1 MPQAENHQWP
11 VEIIR
16 HSLSHVL
23 AAAIKRLW
31 PEAKFAIGP
40 AIDSGFYYDIDFGAD
55 KISEGDLA
63 KLEKIMREIIAADLP
78 FLRTETGVAEAL
90 ERAEK
95 DGQIYKAEMIRDLH
109 AQGEKTVSFYQLGDF
124 LDLCRGPHLAT
135 SGALAGAGWRLKNLA
150 GAYWRGSEKNRMLTR
165 IYGLAFPTRE
175 GLDAYEA
182 RIAEAEKRNHVK
194 LGRELDLFTLHEEGP
209 GFPFFHPRGLIVWQE
224 LLRYWKE
231 EHDREGYQEIKTPII
246 LKKALWEQSGHW
258 DHYRENMYFTKIDEV
273 DYAVK
278 PMNCPGG
285 IIYYQTSGH
294 SYRELPLKIAEI
306 GLVHRHELSGVLN
319 GLLRVRSFHQDDA
332 HIYCTPEQIK
342 DEVAG
347 IVRLIDRIYG
357 TFGLSYRM
365 ELSTRPLNSTGS
377 DAIWTASEQALK
389 DALANL
395 GRDYQLNPGDGAFY
409 GPKIDFH
416 VTDALGRT
424 WQCGTIQLD
433 FVMPQRFKLSYT
445 GADGQE
451 HEPVMLHRV
460 IYGAIERFIGI
471 LIEHFGGAFPLWL
484 APVQIAVIPV
494 GAAHIQA
501 ALDLKNEMRAT
512 GLRAETDSANE
523 TVGNKIRRAIGQKIP
538 YLVVL
543 GDKEIASNEL
553 AVRRRGAEKS
563 ENINKKDFIARLQ
576 EASERRELSLV

>member
-150 GAYWRGSEKNRMLTR
+150 GAYWRVSEKNRMLTR

>member
-55 KISEGDLA
+55 TISEGDLA

>member
-395 GRDYQLNPGDGAFY
+395 GRYYQLNPGDGAFY